1 MVVLNAVFHAFAVA
15 NDDLLL
21 REVEVFD
28 SEECFAH
35 TPSGAVEELNEKAVG
50 AVHLGNDGVSF
61 LGGEDGG
68 EVSGLSGTN
77 GVDVGEF
84 YF

>member
-1 MVVLNAVFHAFAVA
+1 MDDRSDHQFNWQHGNA
-15 NDDLLL
+15 
-21 REVEVFD
+21 
-28 SEECFAH
+28 CFAH
-35 TPSGAVEELNEKAVG
+35 THSGAVEELNEKAVG
-50 AVHLGNDGVSF
+50 AVHLGDDGVNF
-61 LGGEDGG
+61 LGDEDGG